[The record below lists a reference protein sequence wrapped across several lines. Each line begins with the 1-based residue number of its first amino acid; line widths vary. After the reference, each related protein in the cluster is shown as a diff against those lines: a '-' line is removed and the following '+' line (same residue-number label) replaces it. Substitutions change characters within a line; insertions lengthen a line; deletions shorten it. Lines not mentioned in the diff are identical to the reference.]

1 MKNVLFPGKFQPP
14 HLGHIITIMKLRKD
28 YNKII
33 IGITEDKPEVMPQS
47 KRKKIF
53 DDVFKGFIDV
63 ETVIIKGTIEGCS
76 SLKNLPEFDVCISG
90 NKNVIKKIR
99 EFGKE
104 AKFIKRSFPKI
115 YSGTRWREDVKS
127 KTRR

>member
-1 MKNVLFPGKFQPP
+1 LKSKDVLFPGKFQPP
-14 HLGHIITIMKLRKD
+14 HLGHILTIIKLYHK

-33 IGITEDKPEVMPQS
+33 IAITDDKPKVMPQS

-53 DDVFKGFIDV
+53 DDIFKDFIAI
-63 ETVIIKGTIEGCS
+63 ETVIIKGTVEGCN
-76 SLKNLPEFDVCISG
+76 SLKNLPEFDICISG
-90 NKNVIKKIR
+90 NKNVIKKIK

-115 YSGTRWREDVKS
+115 YSGTKWRK
-127 KTRR
+127 